1 MPREAI
7 SSKRNPRRLS
17 AFGEVQCWCQV
28 DEIKT
33 QMAGLLALLLLCWS
47 ACVPVHARTQLS
59 VTFVASKPLAL
70 LNFIES
76 ASGTPNHSFM
86 FQEFRKRHC
95 AQHPQVES
103 ALSAYHRMT
112 IQSNY
117 RVLVPAEGVT
127 RGREYILESIAARCS
142 DVPSFLRGARAAL
155 TPGDYKILHET
166 VSRVEPLYDDFVWVR
181 FSNSLQKQLSEC
193 RTLAA
198 RSALNKRLSQVANLY
213 ASSWPQERSFVVA
226 LVPIPYKP
234 ESDKELTQYGG
245 HSTGFL
251 QVVEVLP
258 DAPCEP
264 RFDDIF
270 HELCHALWNKRPT
283 ASETALEAHFGVR
296 DSLLGRIAYAQ
307 LNETL
312 PSALSEGWF
321 LPQAI
326 GRTRTEYWYRDPN
339 VDKFAKALCPLLI
352 QYINESRT
360 LDAAFA
366 SRSLEIFKKKF
377 PDAEHDA
384 HLVMTDL
391 LVLSSSTSALQ
402 DLDAKLLKH
411 LVYMH
416 NFRTGLV
423 TERAKRALADERYST
438 VAFLLPTRESGNLA
452 KLGLAKEVTTRISS
466 MAKTTNRG
474 SLQLRLNKRWFIFCF
489 GTTPSEQVSQL
500 LRLASETRLTESF

>member
-1 MPREAI
+1 
-7 SSKRNPRRLS
+7 
-17 AFGEVQCWCQV
+17 
-28 DEIKT
+28 
-33 QMAGLLALLLLCWS
+33 
-47 ACVPVHARTQLS
+47 
-59 VTFVASKPLAL
+59 
-70 LNFIES
+70 
-76 ASGTPNHSFM
+76 M
-86 FQEFRKRHC
+86 FQEFCKRNR
-95 AQHPQVES
+95 AKHPQLES
-103 ALSAYHRMT
+103 ALRAYHRMT
-112 IQSNY
+112 LQSNY
-117 RVLVPAEGVT
+117 SVSVPAEGVT
-127 RGREYILESIAARCS
+127 RGREYILESIAAQS
-142 DVPSFLRGARAAL
+142 ADVPSFLRGASAAL
-155 TPGDYKILHET
+155 APADYKILHDI
-166 VSRVEPLYDDFVWVR
+166 VNRVEPFYDEFVWNKC
-181 FSNSLQKQLSEC
+181 SSSLQKQLSEC
-193 RTLAA
+193 RALAG
-198 RSALNKRLSQVANLY
+198 RSALNEHLSQVANLY

-283 ASETALEAHFGVR
+283 ASEAALKTDFGVHH
-296 DSLLGRIAYAQ
+296 SLLGRIAYAQ

-352 QYINESRT
+352 QYINEGRT
-360 LDAAFA
+360 LDSAFA
-366 SRSLEIFKKKF
+366 NHSLDIFKKTF
-377 PDAEHDA
+377 PDAEHNA
-384 HLVMTDL
+384 HLIMTDL

-402 DLDAKLLKH
+402 DLDSKLLKR

-423 TERAKRALADERYST
+423 TERAKRSLADERYST
-438 VAFLLPTRESGNLA
+438 IAFLLPTGESGNLA
-452 KLGLAKEVTTRISS
+452 KLGLPKEVTTRISS

-500 LRLASETRLTESF
+500 LRLAAESRLTESF